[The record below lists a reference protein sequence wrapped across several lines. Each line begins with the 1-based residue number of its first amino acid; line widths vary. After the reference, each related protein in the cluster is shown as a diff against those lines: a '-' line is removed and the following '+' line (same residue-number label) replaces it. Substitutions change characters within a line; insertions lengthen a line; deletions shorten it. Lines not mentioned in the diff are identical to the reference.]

1 MLSLFKSKPR
11 LSELIPNGYVD
22 IHSHVLPGIDDGAQ
36 NMENS
41 KFLLEAMIGFGFSK
55 VITTPHT
62 MKNVWDNTTSS
73 IKNAQQIVESEL
85 SELSNQLNLQS
96 ASEYFLDEN
105 LMQLAQQEKL
115 LTLKDNYILVEMSY
129 LNAPIQ
135 LYDFLFELQL
145 KGYQLI
151 LAHPERYTFFH
162 SKKKEYN
169 KLKKAGCLFQMNLL
183 ATVGYYGKEVA
194 ETADYLL
201 KENLYDFVGS
211 DIHHKNHVAAFQ
223 NKLVIKNHKQMETV
237 IEKNLFFK

>member
-1 MLSLFKSKPR
+1 MLSLFKSKPK
-11 LSELIPNGYVD
+11 LAELIPSGYVD

-36 NMENS
+36 KIKDAE
-41 KFLLEAMIGFGFSK
+41 FLLESMIDFGFSK

-62 MKNVWDNTTSS
+62 MKNVWDNTTET
-73 IKNAQQIVESEL
+73 IKNAHYLVQKELPEL
-85 SELSNQLNLQS
+85 SKKVALNC

-105 LMQLAQQEKL
+105 LMQLVQQESL
-115 LTLKDNYILVEMSY
+115 LTLKDNVILIEMSY

-145 KGYQLI
+145 KGYQLV
-151 LAHPERYTFFH
+151 LAHPERYNYFH
-162 SKKKEYN
+162 SKKKEFA
-169 KLKKAGCLFQMNLL
+169 KLKKAGCLFQLNLL
-183 ATVGYYGKEVA
+183 ATVGYYGKNVA

-223 NKLVIKNHKQMETV
+223 NKVIIKNHKTLEETMT
-237 IEKNLFFK
+237 KNVFFK